1 MKPVMKVTG
10 VGKENHCPSYNYR
23 WNVSGEAGMR
33 PRREPELCVGWTQG
47 W

>member
-23 WNVSGEAGMR
+23 WNVPGEAGMR